1 MSAAVPADVHGVV
14 RTVAD
19 YVVAGRPASMVF
31 HWTVPERH
39 AVLQEDVA
47 AINANYVTWERGV
60 LSVFGGYSQS
70 RGEASSLLRTR
81 SWSIDSAAP
90 FVFDVNL
97 ASVVG
102 FWRGDVRTMLPASLA
117 PVQRWACPL
126 GLRRKT
132 VKTFAV
138 GYAAVQLGTS
148 DDMELSGSDRAAVAS
163 VFSIL
168 KTFMG
173 NNGATLVHV
182 SRSKFAGLDPY
193 GGVWPLENT
202 PFCDVYL
209 GTQRRRAQ
217 FGPLAGGQVPQ

>member
-1 MSAAVPADVHGVV
+1 MAATVPADVHGVI

-31 HWTVPERH
+31 HWTVPDRH
-39 AVLQEDVA
+39 PVTPEDVA
-47 AINANYVTWERGV
+47 AVNANYVTWERGV
-60 LSVFGGYSQS
+60 LSVFGGYSQL

-81 SWSIDSAAP
+81 SWSIDRSQPYA
-90 FVFDVNL
+90 FDVNL

-102 FWRGDVRTMLPASLA
+102 FWRGDVRSMLAASLS
-117 PVQRWACPL
+117 PVVRWACPP
-126 GLRRKT
+126 GVRRKT

-148 DDMELSGSDRAAVAS
+148 DDMELSGTDRAS
-163 VFSIL
+163 VGTEFGIL
-168 KTFMG
+168 QTFMA

-182 SRSKFAGLDPY
+182 SRSKLAGLDSY
-193 GGVWPLENT
+193 GGVWPLT
-202 PFCDVYL
+202 STGVADTYV

-217 FGPLAGGQVPQ
+217 FGPLAGDQVPQ